1 MLKKLF
7 FAVALIV
14 AVGTDAFG
22 VSKYKYT
29 TVEGDPMHSLLY
41 TLPNGLK
48 VYMTVNKE
56 QPRIQ
61 TYIAVKVGG
70 KNDPAETTGLAHY
83 FEHMMFKGTKQF
95 GTSDYPAEEKLLNQI
110 EQLFETYRRTTDEA
124 ARTALYHQIDSISY
138 EASKLA
144 IPNEYDKL
152 MAAIGAN
159 GTNAYTSYDVTCYTE
174 DIPSNQIENWARIQ
188 ADRFANPVLRG
199 FHTELETIYEE
210 KNMDMTSDGSK
221 VYDELLAALFPNH
234 PYGKQSILGTQT
246 HLKNPSIT
254 NIKNYHS
261 QWYVPNNMAIALS
274 GDFDPDEMIDI
285 ISRHFGQL
293 KPNPQLPVLSYRPE
307 EPITSPVVREV
318 VGNESES
325 IYMGWRFPGAASREA
340 EVLQILNSILSNG
353 NAGLIDLD
361 INHQQKAL
369 YAGSGLYDMADYT
382 AFLLIGAPKEG
393 QTLDD
398 VRGLLLGEIAK
409 LRSGDF
415 DETLIEATINN
426 YKRNQQKL
434 LESNAGRADR
444 FVNSFVNGSEW
455 GDEVT
460 ALDRQSKLTKAD
472 IVDFANRYLGDNNY
486 VAIYKRQGKD
496 TTALKIAKPQI
507 TPIVMNRDMSSD
519 FLKSVQNSQVEPI
532 EPVFVDFTRDI
543 DLVSAKDGRLPVIY
557 KKNDTNG
564 LSSVIYVFDMGTRHN
579 PLLSPAAEYI
589 DLLGT
594 SDMSAEQFKNEL
606 YRLGCEYT
614 FTPGLNR
621 SYIRINGL
629 SENMPAAM
637 ALVDRLITG
646 VQPDKEAYDAL
657 VDRIVTSRTNAKAN
671 QRRNF
676 NALRDYMIYGDAMA
690 KTQLTNDQLRALDP
704 KLLAE
709 TITTLFSYPHRV
721 IYYGP
726 ESRENALS
734 LIDST
739 HSVADSFLPI
749 PESMP
754 LDKAV
759 TGETIIFLAPY
770 DAKQLNMAMYS
781 NRGNQFDA
789 GEEPLREMYNEYF
802 GGGMNS
808 IVFQELRES
817 RSLAYSAGAYMQK
830 PAYADQPYTYITFIS
845 TQNDKLMDAVGAFN
859 EIINDMPRS
868 QAAFDLAKDALD
880 ARLRT
885 ERVIG
890 ENVAWNYI
898 NAVDLGLDQD
908 SRKTLYD
915 RLGTFTLDDVAG
927 YQNGEVKDRVFYYAV
942 LADPGDIDIEALQK
956 IGKVVRLTTDEIF
969 GY

>member
-1 MLKKLF
+1 MLRKLF
-7 FAVALIV
+7 FAIAVVV
-14 AVGTDAFG
+14 AVCADAYG
-22 VSKYKYT
+22 ASKYKYT

-48 VYMTVNKE
+48 VYMTVNKQ

-61 TYIAVKVGG
+61 TYIAVRVGG

-95 GTSDYPAEEKLLNQI
+95 GTSDYASEEKMLDRI
-110 EQLFETYRRTTDEA
+110 EQLFETYRHTSDEA
-124 ARTALYHQIDSISY
+124 ARAALYHQIDSISY

-221 VYDELLAALFPNH
+221 VYDALLAALFPNH
-234 PYGKQSILGTQT
+234 PYGQQSILGTQT

-254 NIKNYHS
+254 NIKKYHS

-285 ISRHFGQL
+285 ISRYFGKLQ
-293 KPNPQLPVLSYRPE
+293 PNPSLPKLTFQPE
-307 EPITSPVVREV
+307 KPILSPVTREV
-318 VGNESES
+318 TGNESEV
-325 IYMGWRFPGAASREA
+325 IYLGWRFPGAASRDV
-340 EVLQILNSILSNG
+340 EVLEILNSILSNG

-382 AFLLIGAPKEG
+382 AFLLVGAPKEG
-393 QTLDD
+393 QTLDE
-398 VRGLLLGEIAK
+398 VRDLLLGEVGK
-409 LRSGDF
+409 LCSGDF
-415 DETLIEATINN
+415 DENLIEATINN
-426 YKRNQQKL
+426 YKRDQQKL
-434 LESNAGRADR
+434 LESNAGRANR
-444 FVNSFVNGSEW
+444 FVNSFVNGSDW
-455 GDEVT
+455 GDDVT

-472 IVDFANRYLGDNNY
+472 IVDFANRHLGNNNY

-507 TPIVMNRDMSSD
+507 TPIVMNRDISSD
-519 FLKSVQNSQVEPI
+519 FLKSVQNSKVEPI
-532 EPVFVDFTRDI
+532 EPVFIDFSRDI
-543 DLVSAKDGRLPVIY
+543 DLLSAKDGRLPVIY

-579 PLLSPAAEYI
+579 PLLSPASDYL

-594 SDMSAEQFKNEL
+594 ADMSAEQFKNEL
-606 YRLGCEYT
+606 YRLGCEFT
-614 FTPGLNR
+614 FTTGLNR

-629 SENMPAAM
+629 SENMPAAV
-637 ALVDRLITG
+637 ALVDRLFTG
-646 VQPDKEAYDAL
+646 VQPDKVAYDAL
-657 VDRIVTSRTNAKAN
+657 VDRIITTRANAKTN

-676 NALRDYMIYGDAMA
+676 NALRDYMTYGDAMV

-704 KLLAE
+704 EELTA
-709 TITTLFSYPHRV
+709 TITTLFAYPHRV

-726 ESRENALS
+726 ESSSDALALIEN
-734 LIDST
+734 T
-739 HSVADSFLPI
+739 HSVADSFLPV
-749 PESMP
+749 PESLP
-754 LDKAV
+754 LDKKV
-759 TGETIIFLAPY
+759 TDETVIFLAPY

-781 NRGNQFDA
+781 NRGNKFDA
-789 GEEPLREMYNEYF
+789 NEEPLREMYNEYF

-817 RSLAYSAGAYMQK
+817 RSLAYSAGAYLQK
-830 PAYADQPYTYITFIS
+830 PAYADQPYTYLTFIS

-898 NAVDLGLDQD
+898 NAADLGLDQD
-908 SRKTLYD
+908 SRKILYD
-915 RLGTFTLDDVAG
+915 RLGSFTLDDVAG
-927 YQNGEVKDRVFYYAV
+927 YQNDEVKNRVFYYAV
-942 LADPGDIDIEALQK
+942 LADPDDIDIEALQR